1 MSWTTACGDLE
12 MEKEIYFEVTTPL
25 GVRVRTTKEYWDYI
39 VNIKHRLMKTKE
51 NIVKETLLNPDEIY
65 RGKIDQNVYLYYK
78 MFDRIYCVVVKHTGN
93 EGFLITAYPTDKIKE
108 GEIVWKK

>member
-1 MSWTTACGDLE
+1 

-51 NIVKETLLNPDEIY
+51 NIVNPVRKSSTFQ
-65 RGKIDQNVYLYYK
+65 RGGSFTPLEKVSNRVFALKGLWPGRNYI
-78 MFDRIYCVVVKHTGN
+78 FT
-93 EGFLITAYPTDKIKE
+93 P
-108 GEIVWKK
+108 